1 MTTGFHRSHYLQNST
16 FFDFMS
22 QGSVYILNPQNLKM
36 MNQTEGFMNL
46 VKTLVHVSIIAFIFK
61 NKTESTDE

>member
-22 QGSVYILNPQNLKM
+22 QGSVYILNPQNLTM
-36 MNQTEGFMNL
+36 TNQIEGFMNL
-46 VKTLVHVSIIAFIFK
+46 VKTLVHFSKLPLFFK
-61 NKTESTDE
+61 NKTESIDE